1 MDPTVDPALQSELSA
16 AVSAETDA
24 GVDLL
29 RRLVEQP
36 TVLGNEEPGQAVMA
50 EAYRELGLQPV
61 DVPMDAAEL
70 RAHPHAA
77 PFSWDVTGKRNV
89 VAGLGG
95 DGGGRSLIFNGH
107 IDVVSSQPDRLWST
121 PPFRP
126 TIDGDWMY
134 GRGAGDMKS
143 GLVAAVMAAAALRRV
158 GVEPAGRLTLQSVVE
173 EECGGNGALAC
184 VAAGY
189 TADACVVIEPF
200 GATLTTAQVGVLW
213 FDVTV
218 AGHPVHV
225 ADAGEGANAIE
236 ASYHIIRALRELEA
250 ELNTDPPPAFA
261 AYPHPLNLNVG
272 VIEGGDWRS
281 TVAGECVTRF
291 RLARYPGA
299 PLEELRDR
307 IEEVVAQASRTHP
320 YLAEHPAVVSYDG
333 FDCEG
338 YELPAD
344 EDVITGLR
352 ACHRT
357 VTGTDP
363 ELVATTATTDAR
375 TFGLYGG
382 IPSTCFGPYG
392 EGYHAA
398 DERVFLPSITT
409 TAQVLALMVCSW
421 CGVR

>member
-16 AVSAETDA
+16 AVSAETAA

-95 DGGGRSLIFNGH
+95 DGAGRSLIFNGH

-143 GLVAAVMAAAALRRV
+143 GLVAAVMAVAALRRV

-189 TADACVVIEPF
+189 TADA
-200 GATLTTAQVGVLW
+200 
-213 FDVTV
+213 
-218 AGHPVHV
+218 
-225 ADAGEGANAIE
+225 
-236 ASYHIIRALRELEA
+236 
-250 ELNTDPPPAFA
+250 
-261 AYPHPLNLNVG
+261 
-272 VIEGGDWRS
+272 
-281 TVAGECVTRF
+281 
-291 RLARYPGA
+291 
-299 PLEELRDR
+299 
-307 IEEVVAQASRTHP
+307 
-320 YLAEHPAVVSYDG
+320 
-333 FDCEG
+333 
-338 YELPAD
+338 
-344 EDVITGLR
+344 
-352 ACHRT
+352 
-357 VTGTDP
+357 
-363 ELVATTATTDAR
+363 
-375 TFGLYGG
+375 
-382 IPSTCFGPYG
+382 
-392 EGYHAA
+392 
-398 DERVFLPSITT
+398 
-409 TAQVLALMVCSW
+409 
-421 CGVR
+421 